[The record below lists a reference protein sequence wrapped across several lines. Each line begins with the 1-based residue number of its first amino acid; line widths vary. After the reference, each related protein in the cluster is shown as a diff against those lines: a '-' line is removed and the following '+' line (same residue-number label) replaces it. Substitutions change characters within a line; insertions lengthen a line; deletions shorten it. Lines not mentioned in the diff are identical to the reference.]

1 MSILSSAAAPLS
13 ATAPSPVR
21 QAPARQSILVL
32 GAGAVGS
39 LYGGRLCEAGHD
51 VTFLMRREYD
61 AVAATGLRISSPDG
75 DMFFPQPSIARSIE
89 DVAVSRARRARR
101 KGAGEGGGGAGKG
114 DQAGGMAGGA
124 EGRKVVEGTRDLE
137 GAEGEAYVPV
147 DWVIVTLKSSSF
159 HAIPSL
165 LEDRRVVGNS
175 TRILVLMNGYGLEED
190 LVGQGIDGK
199 RVFGGMAFVCA
210 NRGPVGSGE
219 IAHLKYGKLMIGHY
233 EDDPVELS
241 LVAGLFQG
249 AKVEVETTPCLLHG
263 RWSKCCWN
271 IPFNG
276 LGCILGGK
284 SVDHIVQTP
293 ELRRLATLV
302 MADVVKVANVE
313 LGGRE
318 GGQEEGRE
326 GGKIEPSFQE
336 HLFALTD
343 AMGPYMSSTVLDL
356 LGGLPMETEYMFL
369 RPLERAEALG
379 VEVPYLEGVAL
390 AVEGIRKSRGL

>member
-89 DVAVSRARRARR
+89 EVAVSRARRARR

-124 EGRKVVEGTRDLE
+124 EGRKVVEETRDLE

-219 IAHLKYGKLMIGHY
+219 VSG
-233 EDDPVELS
+233 E
-241 LVAGLFQG
+241 
-249 AKVEVETTPCLLHG
+249 
-263 RWSKCCWN
+263 
-271 IPFNG
+271 
-276 LGCILGGK
+276 
-284 SVDHIVQTP
+284 
-293 ELRRLATLV
+293 
-302 MADVVKVANVE
+302 
-313 LGGRE
+313 
-318 GGQEEGRE
+318 
-326 GGKIEPSFQE
+326 
-336 HLFALTD
+336 
-343 AMGPYMSSTVLDL
+343 
-356 LGGLPMETEYMFL
+356 
-369 RPLERAEALG
+369 
-379 VEVPYLEGVAL
+379 
-390 AVEGIRKSRGL
+390 

>member
-1 MSILSSAAAPLS
+1 CQPPYSKSSPLQHRYGRTFLQNIRKSRICLVQMSFLSSTAAPVS
-13 ATAPSPVR
+13 ATAPSPVH

-89 DVAVSRARRARR
+89 EVAVSRARRARR
-101 KGAGEGGGGAGKG
+101 KGAGEGGGGEGKG
-114 DQAGGMAGGA
+114 DQAGGMAGDA
-124 EGRKVVEGTRDLE
+124 ERRKVVEETRDIE

-165 LEDRRVVGNS
+165 LEDRRVVGNA

-219 IAHLKYGKLMIGHY
+219 VSGEWTEDGGVGRKEGMLGTLTFFPPLFSGNTEIKSAKPKLN
-233 EDDPVELS
+233 
-241 LVAGLFQG
+241 F
-249 AKVEVETTPCLLHG
+249 
-263 RWSKCCWN
+263 
-271 IPFNG
+271 PFPA
-276 LGCILGGK
+276 L
-284 SVDHIVQTP
+284 P
-293 ELRRLATLV
+293 PAPPPPAPRLPT
-302 MADVVKVANVE
+302 
-313 LGGRE
+313 
-318 GGQEEGRE
+318 
-326 GGKIEPSFQE
+326 
-336 HLFALTD
+336 
-343 AMGPYMSSTVLDL
+343 SST
-356 LGGLPMETEYMFL
+356 EN
-369 RPLERAEALG
+369 
-379 VEVPYLEGVAL
+379 
-390 AVEGIRKSRGL
+390 